1 MRPITEIERCLQVAR
16 RDVFSPDDAIATA
29 ASSRITMLLAEL
41 AAHPDELAPGSR
53 EGCERRATSVP
64 LGLT

>member
-41 AAHPDELAPGSR
+41 AAHPE
-53 EGCERRATSVP
+53 EQQRRAAVQAANDAR
-64 LGLT
+64 LLFRWA